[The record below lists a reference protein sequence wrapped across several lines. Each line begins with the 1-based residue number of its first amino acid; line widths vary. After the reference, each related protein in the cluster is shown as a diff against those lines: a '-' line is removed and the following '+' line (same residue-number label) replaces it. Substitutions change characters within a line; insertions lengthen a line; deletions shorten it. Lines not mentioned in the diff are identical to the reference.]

1 MNTWLAIVVFC
12 MNGECA
18 FMVSNKEV
26 LASQDECVIKVN
38 EYVTMLMAQG
48 FDEFIPTC
56 VPLKYKVS

>member
-26 LASQDECVIKVN
+26 MTTMRECEAKVN
-38 EYVTMLMAQG
+38 EYMAILESHG
-48 FDEFIPTC
+48 ADMAIPTC
-56 VPLKYKVS
+56 IPLKYKVT